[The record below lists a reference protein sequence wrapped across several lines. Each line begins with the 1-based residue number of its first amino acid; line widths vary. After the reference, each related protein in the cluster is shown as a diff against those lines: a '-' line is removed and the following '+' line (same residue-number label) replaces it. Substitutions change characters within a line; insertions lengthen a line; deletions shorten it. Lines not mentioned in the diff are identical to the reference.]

1 VCVRFAKSS
10 DALAVLLRQVGMDST
25 QNHPKR
31 PALSDE
37 VINLIAAHFKVVS
50 EPHRIRLLE
59 LLSRGSAT
67 VGELSDRFLTT
78 TPQNVSKHL
87 NVLFQAG
94 MLSRRQEGN
103 AVRYELVDWTGW
115 WVVEQIGQAVGTR
128 RAL

>member
-1 VCVRFAKSS
+1 
-10 DALAVLLRQVGMDST
+10 MDSN
-25 QNHPKR
+25 QNRPKR
-31 PALSDE
+31 PVLSDE
-37 VINLIAAHFKVVS
+37 VVDLIAAHFKVAS

-94 MLSRRQEGN
+94 MLSRHQEGN
-103 AVRYELVDWTGW
+103 AVRYELIDWTGW
-115 WVVEQIGQAVGTR
+115 WVVEQIGQAVNTQLDEPSR
-128 RAL
+128 